1 MTRQVQIETPVP
13 QGARVAG
20 MHSFARALVPLCVSL
35 LVLFFLLFAL
45 PSTGIAQ
52 DSTET
57 SVAPMDSTGSEIPAD
72 SALRIM
78 ELQDKIK
85 KDPYDGEAHTELGIL
100 YTNEKMFD
108 EARNQFIAAIQ
119 CAPGEPLTHL
129 NLAVALLKMKAWKE
143 AIQPLTAF
151 SNLAPDDGRGYIL
164 LGDAYSHLDQTDKAR
179 ENWEAGLRMLG
190 VKATDKAEML
200 RRLVKSYEDDGGPA
214 AAVAEMDKHEPMLKG
229 GDFADLRARRVGLFM
244 KLAKQAQDAGKDDDA
259 LHWMARARGSKSAPA
274 TAWTAAAEI
283 LLEKDLPDSVT
294 ALATEN
300 PNAPAGTNAYLRGR
314 VAEQQGDLQTAARYY
329 KEALSADP
337 DYPGAS
343 AFLGGVL
350 ARLGDTHGAQKALA
364 RATSR
369 GEGGVATKYNQAV
382 VRSKAGDYR
391 GAIPLLNEVIQK
403 DPSLKDAYRAL
414 AAAYRKT
421 DQYEKAAETSQQF
434 LDKFGPSAGE
444 IYQLAYA
451 QYKSGN
457 YSDAAENYEIV
468 TAMEP
473 DNFNAYYG
481 HGQCLMKLGRYDDAI
496 GSFSQAVKLRPD
508 NEIAVFNLAFAYQKA
523 GRYKEAIDSYLDA
536 SDLRETIRSY
546 TNIAICYRKLGD
558 KDAADEYYE
567 KVNAMKK
574 K

>member
-1 MTRQVQIETPVP
+1 MTRQARIQSPAP
-13 QGARVAG
+13 KGARAAG
-20 MHSFARALVPLCVSL
+20 AHTLATALGLGAAALLVVLSL
-35 LVLFFLLFAL
+35 LLAL
-45 PSTGIAQ
+45 PVAAVAQ

-57 SVAPMDSTGSEIPAD
+57 STALSDSTGDEIPAD

-78 ELQDKIK
+78 ELKDRIK

-108 EARNQFIAAIQ
+108 EARDQFISAIQ
-119 CAPGEPLTHL
+119 CAPSEPLTHL
-129 NLAVALLKMKAWKE
+129 NLAVALIKMKAWKE
-143 AIQPLTAF
+143 ALQPLTAF
-151 SNLAPDDGRGYIL
+151 SNLAPNDGRGYIL
-164 LGDAYSHLDQTDKAR
+164 LGDAYSHLDKIDKAR

-190 VKATDKAEML
+190 VKASDKAEML
-200 RRLVKSYEDDGGPA
+200 RRLVQSYEDADDPA
-214 AAVAEMDKHEPMLKG
+214 GAVAEMDKHQTLMVG
-229 GDFADLRARRVGLFM
+229 GDFADLRERRVGLMM
-244 KLAKQAQDAGKDDDA
+244 KLAKEAQDAGKDDDA
-259 LHWMARARGSKSAPA
+259 LHWMARARKSKSAPP

-283 LLEKDLPDSVT
+283 LLQRDLPDSVT
-294 ALATEN
+294 AMATEY

-314 VAEQQGDLQTAARYY
+314 VAEQRGDLEAASRYY
-329 KEALSADP
+329 KEALAADP

-369 GEGGVATKYNQAV
+369 GEGGVTTKYNQAV
-382 VRSKAGDYR
+382 VRTKAGDYR
-391 GAIPLLNEVIQK
+391 GAIPLLLEVIQK
-403 DPSLKDAYRAL
+403 DPSLKDAYRLL

-421 DQYEKAAETSQQF
+421 DQYEKAAETSQKL

-457 YSDAAENYEIV
+457 YKEAVENYEIV
-468 TAMEP
+468 TAMQP
-473 DNFNAYYG
+473 DNFNAFYG
-481 HGQCLMKLGRYDDAI
+481 RGQSLMKLGRYDDAAEA
-496 GSFSQAVKLRPD
+496 FAKAVKLRPD

-523 GRYKEAIDSYLDA
+523 GRYNEAIDSYLDA
-536 SDLRETIRSY
+536 SDLKETIRSY

>member
-1 MTRQVQIETPVP
+1 MSRQARIESPAS
-13 QGARVAG
+13 QGARVSEAPSLAG
-20 MHSFARALVPLCVSL
+20 ALILGAASL
-35 LVLFFLLFAL
+35 LVLLSLLLAL
-45 PSTGIAQ
+45 PSAAVAQ
-52 DSTET
+52 DSTST
-57 SVAPMDSTGSEIPAD
+57 SVAPMDSTGDQIPAD

-78 ELQDKIK
+78 ELQDRIK

-129 NLAVALLKMKAWKE
+129 NLAVALMKMKAWKE

-164 LGDAYSHLDQTDKAR
+164 LGDTYSQLDKTDKAR

-190 VKATDKAEML
+190 VKSSDKAEML
-200 RRLVKSYEDDGGPA
+200 RRLVQSYEDEEDPA
-214 AAVAEMDKHEPMLKG
+214 GAVAEMDKHQTLLVG
-229 GDFADLRARRVGLFM
+229 GDFADLRERRVGLMM
-244 KLAKQAQDAGKDDDA
+244 KLAKEAQEAGKDDDA
-259 LHWMARARGSKSAPA
+259 LHWMARARKSKSAPA

-283 LLEKDLPDSVT
+283 LLQRDLPDSVT

-300 PNAPAGTNAYLRGR
+300 PNAPAGTNAFLRGR

-364 RATSR
+364 RASSR

-391 GAIPLLNEVIQK
+391 GAIPLLKEVIQK

-421 DQYEKAAETSQQF
+421 DQYEEAAKTSQEF

-473 DNFNAYYG
+473 ENFNAYYG
-481 HGQCLMKLGRYDDAI
+481 RGQSLMKLGRYDDAAA
-496 GSFSQAVKLRPD
+496 SFSQATKLRPD

-523 GRYKEAIDSYLDA
+523 GKYEEAIDSYLDA
-536 SDLRETIRSY
+536 SDLKETIRSY